1 MSGIEALDILA
12 EKFARLPGI
21 GRKTAERL
29 AFAVLEYS
37 PEDIEGFARAMTEAK
52 AKIHRC
58 PICQNLT
65 DQEICPICVD

>member
-12 EKFARLPGI
+12 EQFARLPGI

-37 PEDIEGFARAMTEAK
+37 PEDVNAFTRAMTEAK
-52 AKIHRC
+52 AKEFTQKLNNCKSYR
-58 PICQNLT
+58 LL
-65 DQEICPICVD
+65 